1 MKKIAIYKN
10 GNTTTTIYDDGTKTH
25 FTMDDEFEFEF
36 PESHDISISQCCDNG
51 CEWCYYG
58 CSPTGKHGKLTG
70 WKFFET
76 MHPYTEIAINLQCPM
91 PEDIL
96 PFLWKMHRQKVIVN
110 ATVNQNHFMRS
121 DVREF
126 LGEAIA
132 EDLIKGVGVSLTN
145 PRQDDFINM
154 VKQYPNTVIHV
165 IAGITPWED
174 IQYLMGHG
182 LKLLILGY
190 KKLERGEKYYNHS
203 SALVEDNIKQF
214 ETGLDE
220 IIDGFKVVSFD
231 NLAIEQLHL
240 KDKLNEKEWEMF
252 YGGDDGTV
260 TFFIDL
266 VKGVFARNSLSQIV
280 YPIGD
285 KTIDEM
291 FKIIREEVTNESSR
305 KDMQCN
311 K

>member
-1 MKKIAIYKN
+1 MKKLASYKN
-10 GNTTTTIYDDGTKTH
+10 GNTYTTIYDDGTKTH
-25 FTMDDEFEFEF
+25 FTKDDEFEFEF

-76 MHPYTEIAINLQCPM
+76 MHPYTEIAINLQSPVN
-91 PEDIL
+91 PDLI
-96 PFLWKMHRQKVIVN
+96 PFLTEMRDRKIIVN
-110 ATVNQNHFMRS
+110 ATVNQNHFMDDSMLSLICHLERH
-121 DVREF
+121 
-126 LGEAIA
+126 G
-132 EDLIKGVGVSLTN
+132 LIKGIGVSLTN
-145 PRQDDFINM
+145 PRQNGFIETIREF
-154 VKQYPNTVIHV
+154 PNAVIHV

-190 KKLERGEKYYNHS
+190 KKTGRGKKYYDGMFIPIITQMKY
-203 SALVEDNIKQF
+203 LEG
-214 ETGLDE
+214 GLDE
-220 IIDGFKVVSFD
+220 VINGFKVVSFD
-231 NLAIEQLHL
+231 NLAIEQLHI
-240 KDKLNEKEWEMF
+240 KDRLDEKEWEMF

-266 VKGVFARNSLSQIV
+266 VKGVFARSSLSHIT

-285 KTIDEM
+285 KTVDEM
-291 FKIIREEVTNESSR
+291 FEIIRNE
-305 KDMQCN
+305 N
-311 K
+311 KKGSD

>member
-25 FTMDDEFEFEF
+25 FTMDDEFKFEF

-70 WKFFET
+70 WNFFDS
-76 MHPYTEIAINLQCPM
+76 MRPYTEIAINLQYPM
-91 PEDIL
+91 PDDLTE
-96 PFLWKMHRQKVIVN
+96 FLNIMKNKNIIVN
-110 ATVNQNHFMRS
+110 ATINQNHFMNPFMQS
-121 DVREF
+121 FIKQLVDM
-126 LGEAIA
+126 
-132 EDLIKGVGVSLTN
+132 DLIKGIGISLTD
-145 PRQDDFINM
+145 PTQKDFINM
-154 VKQYPNTVIHV
+154 VKRYPNAVIHV
-165 IAGITPWED
+165 IAGVTSPENID
-174 IQYLMGHG
+174 YLKGHD

-190 KKLERGEKYYNHS
+190 KKLERGKKYYDHS
-203 SALVEDNIKQF
+203 SIIVEDNIKWL
-214 ETGLDE
+214 ESDLDG
-220 IIDGFKVVSFD
+220 IINGFKVVSFD

-240 KDKLNEKEWEMF
+240 KDKLSEKEWEMF

-266 VKGVFARNSLSQIV
+266 VKGVFARSSLSRIV
-280 YPIGD
+280 YTIGD

-291 FKIIREEVTNESSR
+291 FEVIKEEIKKGS
-305 KDMQCN
+305 D
-311 K
+311 

>member
-1 MKKIAIYKN
+1 MKKLASYKN
-10 GNTTTTIYDDGTKTH
+10 GNTYTTIYDDGTKTH
-25 FTMDDEFEFEF
+25 FTMDDEFKFNF

-70 WKFFET
+70 WKFFDS
-76 MHPYTEIAINLQCPM
+76 MRPYTEIAINLQFPLH
-91 PEDIL
+91 PDLES
-96 PFLWKMHRQKVIVN
+96 FLFEMRQRKIIVN
-110 ATVNQNHFMRS
+110 VTINQNHFMS
-121 DVREF
+121 DSGRELIETYSD
-126 LGEAIA
+126 LG
-132 EDLIKGVGVSLTN
+132 LIKGIGISLTD
-145 PRQDDFINM
+145 PTQDGFIDM
-154 VKQYPNTVIHV
+154 VKQYPHTVIHV

-203 SALVEDNIKQF
+203 STLIENNIKQF
-214 ETGLDE
+214 ETGLNE
-220 IIDGFKVVSFD
+220 IINGFKIVSFD

-240 KDKLNEKEWEMF
+240 KDKLSEKEWEMF

-266 VKGVFARNSLSQIV
+266 VKGVFARSSLSRIV
-280 YPIGD
+280 YTIGD

-291 FKIIREEVTNESSR
+291 FEVIKEEIKKGS
-305 KDMQCN
+305 D
-311 K
+311 

>member
-1 MKKIAIYKN
+1 MKRLYTYQN

-58 CSPTGKHGKLTG
+58 CSPTGKHAQLLG
-70 WKFFET
+70 WRFFGS
-76 MHPYTEIAINLQCPM
+76 MRPYTEIAINLQRPLH
-91 PEDIL
+91 PDL
-96 PFLWKMHRQKVIVN
+96 GRFLFLMNSHHIICNVTI
-110 ATVNQNHFMRS
+110 NQNHFMDDEIRRQL
-121 DVREF
+121 DVWVRQGF
-126 LGEAIA
+126 V
-132 EDLIKGVGVSLTN
+132 KGIGISLTD
-145 PRQDDFINM
+145 PTQDGFIDE
-154 VKQYPNTVIHV
+154 VKKYSNTVIHV
-165 IAGITPWED
+165 IAGVTPWED

-190 KKLERGEKYYNHS
+190 KKTGRGKKYYDG
-203 SALVEDNIKQF
+203 LFIPIITQMKYLEG
-214 ETGLDE
+214 GLDE
-220 IIDGFKVVSFD
+220 VINGFKVVSFD
-231 NLAIEQLHL
+231 NLAIEQLHIRDRL
-240 KDKLNEKEWEMF
+240 SDKEWDMF

-266 VKGVFARNSLSQIV
+266 VKGVFARNSLSQIT

-291 FKIIREEVTNESSR
+291 FEIIKEEIKKGS
-305 KDMQCN
+305 D
-311 K
+311 

>member
-1 MKKIAIYKN
+1 MKRIATYKN
-10 GNTTTTIYDDGTKTH
+10 GNTYTTLYEDGTKEH
-25 FTMDDEFEFEF
+25 FTMDDEFNFAF
-36 PESHDISISQCCDNG
+36 SESCDVQISQCCDNG

-70 WKFFET
+70 WNFFET

-132 EDLIKGVGVSLTN
+132 EDLIKGVGISLTD
-145 PRQDDFINM
+145 PTQKDFINM

-165 IAGITPWED
+165 IAGVTSPED
-174 IQYLMGHG
+174 IDYLKGHD

-190 KKLERGEKYYNHS
+190 KKLERGKKYYDYS
-203 SALVEDNIKQF
+203 STIVEDNIKWL
-214 ETGLDE
+214 ESDLDE
-220 IIDGFKVVSFD
+220 IINGFKVVSFD
-231 NLAIEQLHL
+231 NLAIEQLHIRDRL
-240 KDKLNEKEWEMF
+240 SDKEWETF

-266 VKGVFARNSLSQIV
+266 VKGVFARSSLSQITH
-280 YPIGD
+280 PIGD

-291 FKIIREEVTNESSR
+291 FEIIRNEVTNGEQKLS
-305 KDMQCN
+305 
-311 K
+311 

>member
-1 MKKIAIYKN
+1 MKKIATYKN

-76 MHPYTEIAINLQCPM
+76 MRPYTEIAINLQSPVN
-91 PEDIL
+91 PELIL
-96 PFLWKMHRQKVIVN
+96 FLTEMRNRNIIVN
-110 ATVNQNHFMRS
+110 ITINQNHFMDDSMLALICHLERH
-121 DVREF
+121 
-126 LGEAIA
+126 G
-132 EDLIKGVGVSLTN
+132 LIKGIGVSLTN
-145 PRQDDFINM
+145 PRQDGFIET
-154 VKQYPNTVIHV
+154 VKEFSNAVIHV

-174 IQYLMGHG
+174 IQYLMRHG

-190 KKLERGEKYYNHS
+190 KKTGRGKKYYDG
-203 SALVEDNIKQF
+203 LFIPIITQMKYLEG
-214 ETGLDE
+214 GLDE
-220 IIDGFKVVSFD
+220 VINGFKVVSFD
-231 NLAIEQLHL
+231 NLAIKQLHL
-240 KDKLNEKEWEMF
+240 KDRLSDKEWEMF

-285 KTIDEM
+285 KSIDEM
-291 FKIIREEVTNESSR
+291 FAIIREEVE
-305 KDMQCN
+305 KD
-311 K
+311 

>member
-1 MKKIAIYKN
+1 MHKITTYKN

-70 WKFFET
+70 WKFFDS
-76 MHPYTEIAINLQCPM
+76 MRPYTEIAINLQFPLH
-91 PEDIL
+91 PHLES
-96 PFLWKMHRQKVIVN
+96 FLFEMRQRKIIVN
-110 ATVNQNHFMRS
+110 ATINQNHFMS
-121 DVREF
+121 DSGRELIEAYSD
-126 LGEAIA
+126 LG
-132 EDLIKGVGVSLTN
+132 LIKGIGISLTD
-145 PRQDDFINM
+145 PTQDGFIDE
-154 VKQYPNTVIHV
+154 VKKYPNAVIHI
-165 IAGITPWED
+165 IAGVTHPED
-174 IQYLMGHG
+174 IGYLMGHG

-190 KKLERGEKYYNHS
+190 KKTERGKKFYDHS
-203 SALVEDNIKQF
+203 STLIEDNIKWI
-214 ETGLDE
+214 ESGLDE
-220 IIDGFKVVSFD
+220 IINGFKVVSFD
-231 NLAIEQLHL
+231 NLAIEQLHI
-240 KDKLNEKEWEMF
+240 KNRLNDKEWDMF

-280 YPIGD
+280 YTIGD

-291 FKIIREEVTNESSR
+291 FAIVKNE
-305 KDMQCN
+305 N
-311 K
+311 KKGSD

>member
-1 MKKIAIYKN
+1 MRRLATYKN

-70 WKFFET
+70 WKFFDS
-76 MHPYTEIAINLQCPM
+76 MHPYTEIAINLQFPLH
-91 PEDIL
+91 PDLES
-96 PFLWKMHRQKVIVN
+96 FLFEMRQRKIIVN
-110 ATVNQNHFMRS
+110 ATINQNHFMS
-121 DVREF
+121 DSGRELIEAYSD
-126 LGEAIA
+126 LG
-132 EDLIKGVGVSLTN
+132 LIKGIGISLTD
-145 PRQDDFINM
+145 PTQEGFIDE
-154 VKQYPNTVIHV
+154 VKKYPNTVIHV
-165 IAGITPWED
+165 IAGVTPWED

-190 KKLERGEKYYNHS
+190 KKTGRGKKYYDG
-203 SALVEDNIKQF
+203 LFIPIITQMKYLEG
-214 ETGLDE
+214 GLDE
-220 IIDGFKVVSFD
+220 VINGFKVVSFD
-231 NLAIEQLHL
+231 NLAIEQLHIRDRL
-240 KDKLNEKEWEMF
+240 SDKEWNMF

-266 VKGVFARNSLSQIV
+266 VKGVFARNSLSQIT

-291 FKIIREEVTNESSR
+291 FEIIKKEVASG
-305 KDMQCN
+305 K
-311 K
+311 

>member
-1 MKKIAIYKN
+1 MKRIASYKN
-10 GNTTTTIYDDGTKTH
+10 GNTYTTIYDDGTKTH
-25 FTMDDEFEFEF
+25 FTKDDEFKFDF

-70 WKFFET
+70 WKFFDS
-76 MHPYTEIAINLQCPM
+76 MRPYTEIAINLQSPLN
-91 PEDIL
+91 PELIV
-96 PFLWKMHRQKVIVN
+96 FLKEMRERNIIVN
-110 ATVNQNHFMRS
+110 VTINQNHFMDDS
-121 DVREF
+121 MLALIYHLEKH
-126 LGEAIA
+126 G
-132 EDLIKGVGVSLTN
+132 LIKGIGVSLTN
-145 PRQDDFINM
+145 PTQDDFIET
-154 VKQYPNTVIHV
+154 VKEFPNTVIHV
-165 IAGITPWED
+165 IAGVTPWED

-190 KKLERGEKYYNHS
+190 KKTGRGKKYYDG
-203 SALVEDNIKQF
+203 LFIPIITQMKYLEG
-214 ETGLDE
+214 GLDE
-220 IIDGFKVVSFD
+220 VINGFKVVSFD
-231 NLAIEQLHL
+231 NLAIEQLHI
-240 KDKLNEKEWEMF
+240 KDRLSDKEWEMF

-291 FKIIREEVTNESSR
+291 FAIIKKEVESGE
-305 KDMQCN
+305 
-311 K
+311 